1 MYLRPLFHL
10 KITGMAAPRRRT
22 GRNAKPEVD
31 PSTLAVGR
39 KRSTPRFRMVRYP
52 DGSERAVRC
61 ARSGEGAR
69 MQALADWLG
78 DGPALSPRANVRT
91 MDSLLAE
98 VVESLQLEEQ
108 ALAPEVLAA
117 AWLRAVG
124 PFLSTQ
130 AELVSVARGTAR
142 IRTGHPAVRFELNRL
157 KPQIIRVLNKE
168 LGEGSVKAVAIVH
181 G

>member
-1 MYLRPLFHL
+1 MP
-10 KITGMAAPRRRT
+10 APRRKKLKET
-22 GRNAKPEVD
+22 LPEVD
-31 PSTLAVGR
+31 PAALAAGR
-39 KRSTPRFRMVRYP
+39 RRSAPRFRMMRYP

-61 ARSGEGAR
+61 VRSGESAR

-78 DGPALSPRANVRT
+78 DGPALSTRANMRS
-91 MDSLLAE
+91 MESLLAE
-98 VVESLQLEEQ
+98 VVESLRLEEQ

-124 PFLSTQ
+124 PFLSTR
-130 AELVSVARGTAR
+130 AELLSVAKGTAR

-157 KPQIIRVLNKE
+157 KPQILRVLNAE
-168 LGEGSVKAVAIVH
+168 LGEGSVRRVSLVH